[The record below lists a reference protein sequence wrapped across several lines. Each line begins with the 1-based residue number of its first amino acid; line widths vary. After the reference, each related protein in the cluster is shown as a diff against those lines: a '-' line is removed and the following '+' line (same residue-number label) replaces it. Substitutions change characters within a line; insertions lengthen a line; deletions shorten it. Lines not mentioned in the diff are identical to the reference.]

1 MIILDWI
8 VSVISIILVFGEL
21 RYRYIKNGKGNN
33 KIFQSS
39 IEWTDSIDKDIDSL
53 NIEMPASIMIPTTS
67 IAKRG
72 SWRLAQDM
80 VMGVQDF
87 VEMKEAEYDKY
98 L

>member
-1 MIILDWI
+1 MIILVWI
-8 VSVISIILVFGEL
+8 ISVISMIMVFGEL
-21 RYRYIKNGKGNN
+21 RYRYIKNDKGNN

-39 IEWTDSIDKDIDSL
+39 TEWTDSIDKDIDSL
-53 NIEMPASIMIPTTS
+53 SIEMPESIMIPTAS

-80 VMGVQDF
+80 VMGVQEF
-87 VEMKEAEYDKY
+87 VEMKEAEYCKY